1 MAYQFTLST
10 VLPATPEAI
19 YRAWLDTRRHS
30 AMTGGAAVMS
40 SQPGAQVTAWN
51 GYISGTNVELVPGER
66 IVQTWRTTQFA
77 KADPDSMV
85 TVQLQSTAE
94 GTRLTLIHS
103 NVPDGHMSY
112 EQGGWEQSYFEPMRR
127 YFSRLAHLR
136 AASRK
141 AKSHRAKKGS
151 IRKTAAARKNT
162 AKGRT
167 IKRPPKK
174 GASKRRPARKRVQ
187 ARKRPRRS

>member
-40 SQPGAQVTAWN
+40 SQPGAQVTAWD

-77 KADPDSMV
+77 QADPDSMV

-112 EQGGWEQSYFEPMRR
+112 EQGGWEQSYFEPMPPAEAMGGAEQGW
-127 YFSRLAHLR
+127 SEQLGKLERLLA
-136 AASRK
+136 
-141 AKSHRAKKGS
+141 G
-151 IRKTAAARKNT
+151 
-162 AKGRT
+162 
-167 IKRPPKK
+167 
-174 GASKRRPARKRVQ
+174 
-187 ARKRPRRS
+187 